1 MRSELWLGN
10 CPLVVDRRI
19 IIRDTIHEN
28 NAVDVLTFEEMM
40 WHEIITVQC
49 TILLRLPQLRQDI
62 VQYPWMLSKSM
73 HAINLWKCSSTV
85 PDP

>member
-1 MRSELWLGN
+1 MRSELWLRN

-40 WHEIITVQC
+40 
-49 TILLRLPQLRQDI
+49 
-62 VQYPWMLSKSM
+62 
-73 HAINLWKCSSTV
+73 
-85 PDP
+85 